1 MAHCTRRW
9 LLAATVAAGLAP
21 RAMAAAAAPAAPAA
35 PASRMRDV
43 LDTPASKSPLA
54 AAALLNGL
62 AVAGPR
68 IVAVGQR
75 GHILWS
81 DDAGAHWQQ
90 AEVPVSAD
98 LTAVCFPSPL
108 QGWAVG
114 HDGVVLHSAD
124 GGKTWSRQ
132 LDGRRI
138 GQRLVEY
145 YEREA
150 GASLAADPK
159 RAAAWVGEAQRFAAQ
174 GADIPLLD
182 VWFENETTGWVAGG
196 FGMLL
201 RTTDGGASWEPRLH
215 VVDNPKTL
223 HLYAVRGI
231 GGELYVA
238 GEQGL
243 LRKLDRASGEFRAVT
258 VPYQGTLFGIVGDER
273 ALFVHGLRGTVLR
286 SADGG
291 ANWQPVTT
299 SLQVG
304 MTGSTRDA
312 AGRFILVSQAGH
324 VLLSGD
330 GGASFKLAKVERPV
344 PAAAVAFAQNTL
356 LIAGPRGV
364 HARPLP

>member
-9 LLAATVAAGLAP
+9 LLAATVAGGLAP
-21 RAMAAAAAPAAPAA
+21 LAMAAAAAGGSKA
-35 PASRMRDV
+35 RDV
-43 LDTPASKSPLA
+43 LDTPAPKSPLA

-62 AVAGPR
+62 AVSGPR
-68 IVAVGQR
+68 VVAVGQR

-98 LTAVCFPSPL
+98 LTAVSFPTA
-108 QGWAVG
+108 QKAWVVG
-114 HDGVVLHSAD
+114 HDGVVLNSVD
-124 GGKTWSRQ
+124 GGKTWRRQ

-138 GQRLVEY
+138 GERLVEY
-145 YEREA
+145 YQREA

-159 RAAAWVGEAQRFAAQ
+159 RAAAWVAEAQRRAAQ

-182 VWFENETTGWVAGG
+182 VWFENETTGWVVGA

-201 RTTDGGASWEPRLH
+201 RTSDGGASWEPRLH
-215 VVDNPKTL
+215 TVDNPKAL

-243 LRKLDRASGEFRAVT
+243 LRRLDRASGEFRAVAL
-258 VPYQGTLFGIVGDER
+258 PYQGSLFGIVGDER
-273 ALFVHGLRGTVLR
+273 ALIVHGLRGTVLR

-324 VLLSGD
+324 VLLSRD
-330 GGASFKLAKVERPV
+330 GGASFQLAKVERPV
-344 PAAAVAFAQNTL
+344 PAAAVASAQGAL

>member
-1 MAHCTRRW
+1 
-9 LLAATVAAGLAP
+9 
-21 RAMAAAAAPAAPAA
+21 
-35 PASRMRDV
+35 
-43 LDTPASKSPLA
+43 
-54 AAALLNGL
+54 
-62 AVAGPR
+62 
-68 IVAVGQR
+68 
-75 GHILWS
+75 
-81 DDAGAHWQQ
+81 
-90 AEVPVSAD
+90 
-98 LTAVCFPSPL
+98 
-108 QGWAVG
+108 VG

-273 ALFVHGLRGTVLR
+273 ALIVHGLRGTVLR